1 MLVVVW
7 GHMIESPSALLVTKP
22 ICHQCIAASDT
33 PFSHMRAARDITVC
47 ALHHEKTSSSMLR
60 AARGVV
66 ACALACNLEPRW
78 F

>member
-7 GHMIESPSALLVTKP
+7 GHMIESLSALLVTKP

-33 PFSHMRAARDITVC
+33 PFSHLHAARGITAC
-47 ALHHEKTSSSMLR
+47 ALHHENTPFSMLR

-66 ACALACNLEPRW
+66 ACALACNLEP
-78 F
+78 